1 MTFLAPLPPVVVDAS
16 IAVEL
21 VLDGSASIKAEWG
34 SWIDQDRLM
43 LAPALF
49 WLEVANALLRGQKLP
64 ASDVSLRLDGLEAAG
79 LETGDRGA
87 QGARDASDLAAQH
100 GLTVYDAA
108 YLSLAIE
115 VDGELATR
123 DVALARAATAEG
135 IALAID

>member
-1 MTFLAPLPPVVVDAS
+1 MTFLAPPPPVVVDAS

-21 VLDGSASIKAEWG
+21 VLDGSASIKAEWE
-34 SWIDQDRLM
+34 SWIDRERLI

-87 QGARDASDLAAQH
+87 PGARDATDLAARH

-108 YLSLAIE
+108 YLSMAIE
-115 VDGELATR
+115 VGGELATR
-123 DVALARAATAEG
+123 DLALARAAVAAG
-135 IALAID
+135 ITLTIE

>member
-1 MTFLAPLPPVVVDAS
+1 MTFLAPPPPVVVDAS

-21 VLDGSASIKAEWG
+21 VLDGSASVKAEWE
-34 SWIDQDRLM
+34 SWIDQDRLI

-87 QGARDASDLAAQH
+87 QGAREATDLAARH

-108 YLSLAIE
+108 YLWLAIE

-123 DVALARAATAEG
+123 DVALARAAAAAGVT
-135 IALAID
+135 LAIE

>member
-21 VLDGSASIKAEWG
+21 VLDGTPGIRSAWE
-34 SWIDQDRLM
+34 SWIDQDRLI

-64 ASDVSLRLDGLEAAG
+64 ASDVALRLDGLEAAG
-79 LETGDRGA
+79 LETADRGA
-87 QGARDASDLAAQH
+87 QGAREAIELAARH

-123 DVALARAATAEG
+123 DVALARAAMAAGVTVAFG
-135 IALAID
+135 

>member
-16 IAVEL
+16 IAIEL
-21 VLDGSASIKAEWG
+21 VLEGNASVRSEWE
-34 SWIDQDRLM
+34 SWIDQDRLI

-49 WLEVANALLRGQKLP
+49 WLEVANALLRGQKLA

-87 QGARDASDLAAQH
+87 HGAREATDLAAQH

-108 YLSLAIE
+108 YLWLAIE

-123 DVALARAATAEG
+123 DVALARAATAAG
-135 IALAID
+135 ITLAFD